1 MALQQTTQ
9 ERLNTALGTVGLT
22 RQQCLQRLFGAT
34 GEGMTAQDAANNY
47 AGTQGK
53 TVEDAL
59 NTKVGKVGWTKQDAA
74 GYL

>member
-9 ERLNTALGTVGLT
+9 ERLNNKLGTVGLT
-22 RQQCLQRLFGAT
+22 IQQCLQRLAGPA
-34 GEGMTAQDAANNY
+34 GQAMTAQDAANNY

>member
-9 ERLNTALGTVGLT
+9 ERLNNKLGTTGLT
-22 RQQCLQRLFGAT
+22 IQQCLQRLAGAT
-34 GEGMTAQDAANNY
+34 AEGMTAQDAANNY
-47 AGTQGK
+47 AGTQGR
-53 TVEDAL
+53 TVEAAL